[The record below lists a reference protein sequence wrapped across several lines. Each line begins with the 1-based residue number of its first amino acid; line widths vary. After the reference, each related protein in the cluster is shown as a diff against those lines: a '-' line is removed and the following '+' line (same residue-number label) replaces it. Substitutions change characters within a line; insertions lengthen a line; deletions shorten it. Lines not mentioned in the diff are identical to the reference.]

1 MTTTQTQ
8 APANSDAAAPP
19 VPASAGPAS
28 PPQVRLDLF
37 DHSTLDRGRSR
48 LVEALWVLT
57 RCFFFTT
64 SLPWPNG
71 AKRRLLRLF
80 GAKVGAGVVIRPGVY
95 VHFPWKLAVG
105 NHCWI
110 GDSCRLLNIAP
121 ITFEDHVALAHEV
134 YLAAGGHDVRSAT
147 MAAKHAPIHVKS
159 GSWIASRAFVGPGV
173 TVHERTVVGA
183 AAVVMRDVGPDVIV
197 AGNPARVIGPRVIDR
212 P

>member
-1 MTTTQTQ
+1 MTPTQTHAQ
-8 APANSDAAAPP
+8 AESRPGSAPAMPAPA
-19 VPASAGPAS
+19 PAQ

-37 DHSTLDRGRSR
+37 DDSALDRGRPR
-48 LVEALWVLT
+48 YIEALWVLT

-71 AKRRLLRLF
+71 IKRRLLRLF
-80 GAKVGAGVVIRPGVY
+80 GAQVGAGVVIRPGVY
-95 VHFPWKLAVG
+95 VHFPWKLKIG
-105 NHCWI
+105 NHCWV
-110 GDSCRLLNIAP
+110 GDGCQLLNIAP

-147 MAAKHAPIHVKS
+147 MAAKHAPIHVKT
-159 GSWIASRAFVGPGV
+159 GSWIASRVFVGPGV

-197 AGNPARVIGPRVIDR
+197 AGNPARVIGARVIDR